1 MKKIA
6 IIGSGI
12 SGLVLGNLFKKK
24 KLDFEIFEKRSE
36 LSINEGYGIQLSVNS
51 IKILNTIGFENFD
64 SEKLFNPKKVVIKS
78 INDQKEISYLNI
90 DYFNLENEKYSCLK
104 RSDLVK
110 FLYEQIKENIFFN
123 KEIYKIS
130 KVDDGRIELEFYD
143 KKEIFDYVII
153 ASGLSFK
160 FGEEITLRDN
170 FSTEF
175 NGYFAV
181 RGTTDKDFD
190 FIDNENINLFFGKNS
205 HLVTYSLNKMGKK
218 NSIFI
223 FKDDNKV
230 DKFYYKWRYSKEG
243 ISFLTEKLYR
253 KLFKYNNE
261 FKRLF
266 GSEGTSFFWW
276 PIYQSKSFSISN
288 HKSIIYIGDSLFK
301 TLPTMA
307 QGAGQAIESAHEIN
321 ELFDIKGEFR
331 DVDYVKKRK
340 KRISL
345 INRRV
350 KFNNLIFHTSNPLLV
365 NLRNI
370 AIKLLVKNRFF
381 LKFYLGKIYRN

>member
-1 MKKIA
+1 M
-6 IIGSGI
+6 
-12 SGLVLGNLFKKK
+12 
-24 KLDFEIFEKRSE
+24 
-36 LSINEGYGIQLSVNS
+36 
-51 IKILNTIGFENFD
+51 T
-64 SEKLFNPKKVVIKS
+64 
-78 INDQKEISYLNI
+78 
-90 DYFNLENEKYSCLK
+90 

-130 KVDDGRIELEFYD
+130 KVDDRRIELEFYD
-143 KKEIFDYVII
+143 KKEIFDYVIV

-160 FGEEITLRDN
+160 FDEEIALREN
-170 FSTEF
+170 FTTEF

-190 FIDNENINLFFGKNS
+190 FIDNENINLFFGENS

-223 FKDDNKV
+223 FKDHNKV

-243 ISFLTEKLYR
+243 ISFLTEKLDS
-253 KLFKYNNE
+253 KLFKYNNQ

-331 DVDYVKKRK
+331 DIDYVKKRK

-370 AIKLLVKNRFF
+370 AIKLLIKNHFF

>member
-12 SGLVLGNLFKKK
+12 SGLVLGNLFKKRG
-24 KLDFEIFEKRSE
+24 LDFEIFDKRSE

-51 IKILNTIGFENFD
+51 IKILNTIGFKNFNN
-64 SEKLFNPKKVVIKS
+64 EKLFNPKKIIIKS
-78 INDQKEISYLNI
+78 INNQKEISNLNI
-90 DYFNLENEKYSCLK
+90 DYFNIENEKYSCLK

-110 FLYEQIKENIFFN
+110 FLYEQIKEKIFFN
-123 KEIYKIS
+123 KEIFKIS
-130 KVDDGRIELEFYD
+130 KVNDRKIELEFYD
-143 KKEIFDYVII
+143 KKEIFDFVII
-153 ASGLSFK
+153 ATGLSFK
-160 FGEEITLRDN
+160 LGEEIALRDN
-170 FSTEF
+170 FFTEF

-190 FIDNENINLFFGKNS
+190 FIDNDNINLFFGGNS
-205 HLVTYSLNKMGKK
+205 HLVTYSLNKTGKK
-218 NSIFI
+218 NSIFV
-223 FKDDNKV
+223 FKDHNKV

-243 ISFLTEKLYR
+243 ISFITEKLDR
-253 KLFKYNNE
+253 KLFQYNNQ
-261 FKRLF
+261 FKKLF
-266 GSEGTSFFWW
+266 GSEGNSFFWW

-288 HKSIIYIGDSLFK
+288 HKSLIYVGDALFK

-321 ELFDIKGEFR
+321 ELFDFKGEFR
-331 DVDYVKKRK
+331 DADYVEKRK
-340 KRISL
+340 KRINL
-345 INRRV
+345 INRRI
-350 KFNNLIFHTSNPLLV
+350 KFNNLIFHTSNSLLI

>member
-1 MKKIA
+1 MKKVA

-24 KLDFEIFEKRSE
+24 GLDFEIFEKRSE

-78 INDQKEISYLNI
+78 INDQKEISNLNI

-110 FLYEQIKENIFFN
+110 FLYEQIKENISFN

-160 FGEEITLRDN
+160 FGEEIALRDN

-266 GSEGTSFFWW
+266 GNEGTSFFWW

>member
-24 KLDFEIFEKRSE
+24 GLDFEIFEKRSE
-36 LSINEGYGIQLSVNS
+36 LNINEGYGIQLSINS

-64 SEKLFNPKKVVIKS
+64 SDKLFNPKKIVIKS
-78 INDQKEISYLNI
+78 INNQREISNLNI
-90 DYFNLENEKYSCLK
+90 DYFNLTNVKYTCLK

-110 FLYEQIKENIFFN
+110 FLHEQIQEKISFN
-123 KEIYKIS
+123 KEIYKIT
-130 KVDDGRIELEFYD
+130 KVNEKKIELEFYS

-153 ASGLSFK
+153 ATGLNFK
-160 FGEEITLRDN
+160 FGQDIPLKEN
-170 FSTEF
+170 FLGDF
-175 NGYFAV
+175 CGYFAV

-190 FIDNENINLFFGKNS
+190 FIDNENINLFFGENS
-205 HLVTYSLNKMGKK
+205 HLVTYPLNKMGKK

-223 FKDDNKV
+223 FKDQKKV

-243 ISFLTEKLYR
+243 IDCITEKLDSR
-253 KLFKYNNE
+253 LFKYNNQL
-261 FKRLF
+261 KNLF
-266 GSEGTSFFWW
+266 GSKATSFKWW

-288 HKSIIYIGDSLFK
+288 HESLIYIGDAFFR

-307 QGAGQAIESAHEIN
+307 QGAGQAIESAYEIN
-321 ELFDIKGEFR
+321 ELFDLKGEFR
-331 DVDYVKKRK
+331 NINYTEKRK
-340 KRISL
+340 KRINL
-345 INRRV
+345 INRRI

-370 AIKLLVKNRFF
+370 MIKLLAKNQFF
-381 LKFYLGKIYRN
+381 LKFYLGKIYKN